1 MASAAGVEIVCVTP
15 NPALDR
21 TLEVPR
27 FKPGTILRAPS
38 ARVAA
43 GGKGVNVARA
53 LAALGAAARCMG
65 PLGGA
70 SGKILADLAR
80 AEGLAAAWT
89 WCEGETRSC
98 VILVDPEAK
107 QATVINE
114 SGPRL
119 KADDWNR
126 VGAEVLAGSER
137 GQTVSLSGSLPPGLP
152 DESLAQLC
160 RSLVEAGREV
170 WADSSGPALASALSV
185 RGVRM
190 KINREEAEEV
200 LGAPLNGVAA
210 CGGAARELLSRGPT
224 TVVITLGADGAVLAS
239 AEGCWHSSAPPVESA
254 SAVASGDSF
263 LAGLVAALT
272 SGRDPAEALSWGVAA
287 GTANAMANGGS
298 RFSRE
303 QFDAILTRVKGRAV
317 SR

>member
-1 MASAAGVEIVCVTP
+1 MGNAAGVEIVCVTP

-53 LAALGAAARCMG
+53 LSALGTAARCMG

-70 SGKILADLAR
+70 SGKILADLAQ
-80 AEGLAAAWT
+80 AEGLATAWT

-98 VILVDPEAK
+98 VILVDPVAR

-114 SGPRL
+114 SGPRTRAHDW
-119 KADDWNR
+119 KRVCAD
-126 VGAEVLAGSER
+126 VVAGSQHAE
-137 GQTVSLSGSLPPGLP
+137 TVCLSGSLPPGLP

-160 RSLVEAGREV
+160 RSLVEPARAIWV
-170 WADSSGPALASALSV
+170 DSSGRALASALSV
-185 RGVRM
+185 RGVRL
-190 KINREEAEEV
+190 KINREEAEAV
-200 LGAPLNGVAA
+200 LGVPLNGVAA
-210 CGGAARELLSRGPT
+210 CGAAARELLARGPAA
-224 TVVITLGADGAVLAS
+224 VVLTLGVEGAVLAA
-239 AEGCWHSSAPPVESA
+239 AEGCWHAAAPPVESA

-263 LAGLVAALT
+263 LAGLVAALA
-272 SGRDPAEALSWGVAA
+272 SGRDLTEALSWGVAA
-287 GTANAMANGGS
+287 GTANALGAGGA
-298 RFSRE
+298 RFSRD
-303 QFDAILTRVKGRAV
+303 QFDLILARVQCRPV
-317 SR
+317 SD